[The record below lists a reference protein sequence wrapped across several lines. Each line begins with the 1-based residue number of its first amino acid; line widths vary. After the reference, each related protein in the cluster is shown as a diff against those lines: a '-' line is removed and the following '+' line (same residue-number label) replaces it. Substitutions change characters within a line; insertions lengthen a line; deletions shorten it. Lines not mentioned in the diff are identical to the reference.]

1 MMVLSSAAVLGGRF
15 EEEVGFAAF
24 ADFDLAEGF
33 LAGFFSVLSFMG
45 CGPRYLELRGGWFK
59 FRIAVELS
67 GRKGIGRKAQAGVFC
82 VTSFAASPVLTRD
95 AA

>member
-1 MMVLSSAAVLGGRF
+1 MLLSPISIWRKASWMA
-15 EEEVGFAAF
+15 
-24 ADFDLAEGF
+24 
-33 LAGFFSVLSFMG
+33 FSVSYPLWVLAR
-45 CGPRYLELRGGWFK
+45 CLELRGGWFK

-67 GRKGIGRKAQAGVFC
+67 GRKGMGRKTQAGVIC